1 MPKKNIMLKIFIFL
15 NFFLFLVSCTYQYT
29 NENNLGTEAV
39 KKIYLNVK
47 SFEINKDSLEII
59 KTDNSLQN
67 EINKKVLKKLEDW
80 AWKKF
85 FIKGNENTANLYFLK
100 VDTKLIEKSKNKKT
114 MISIFQQGKQTY
126 NTALNFDLSIS
137 ANDSLKKTLKVSSNL
152 DFALLNNFSI
162 TQRDKV
168 IDYNIN
174 KLIKL
179 IDKKVTVQLSK
190 EAFTQF
196 LVK

>member
-1 MPKKNIMLKIFIFL
+1 MLKKNIMLKIFIFL
-15 NFFLFLVSCTYQYT
+15 NFFLFLASCTYQYT
-29 NENNLGTEAV
+29 NENNPGTGAV
-39 KKIYLNVK
+39 NKIYLNVK

-67 EINKKVLKKLEDW
+67 EINKKVLKKLEAW

-100 VDTKLIEKSKNKKT
+100 VDTKLIKKSKNKKT

-126 NTALNFDLSIS
+126 NTSLNFDLSIS
-137 ANDSLKKTLKVSSNL
+137 ANDSLIKTLKVSSNL

-179 IDKKVTVQLSK
+179 IDKKVTDQLSK

-196 LVK
+196 LIK

>member
-1 MPKKNIMLKIFIFL
+1 
-15 NFFLFLVSCTYQYT
+15 
-29 NENNLGTEAV
+29 
-39 KKIYLNVK
+39 
-47 SFEINKDSLEII
+47 
-59 KTDNSLQN
+59 
-67 EINKKVLKKLEDW
+67 
-80 AWKKF
+80 
-85 FIKGNENTANLYFLK
+85 
-100 VDTKLIEKSKNKKT
+100 

-190 EAFTQF
+190 EVFTQF

>member
-1 MPKKNIMLKIFIFL
+1 MLKIFIFL

-29 NENNLGTEAV
+29 NENNIGTEAV
-39 KKIYLNVK
+39 NKIYLNVK

-59 KTDNSLQN
+59 KTNNSLQN

>member
-1 MPKKNIMLKIFIFL
+1 MLKIFIFL

-190 EAFTQF
+190 EVFTQF